1 MVCFPSV
8 CLVFFSFWY
17 VIFRFY
23 FPDDDEQG
31 ILSESIVSQR
41 LLSDLNSEADKLKS
55 MGVMNQ
61 IPYRRLVKVMTI
73 LQLNI
78 KDGCKMVPINPV
90 RIKDF
95 SKLHVIEVGQK
106 LFALRIVS
114 CIQ

>member
-1 MVCFPSV
+1 MIRVHSTSV
-8 CLVFFSFWY
+8 SGVLALQIQKFNACSGLYLKILTCHQTVDKHGKLYSY
-17 VIFRFY
+17 IT
-23 FPDDDEQG
+23 DDDEQG

-41 LLSDLNSEADKLKS
+41 LLCDLSNEADKLKS

-90 RIKDF
+90 GI
-95 SKLHVIEVGQK
+95 
-106 LFALRIVS
+106 
-114 CIQ
+114 

>member
-1 MVCFPSV
+1 MSG
-8 CLVFFSFWY
+8 FFSFFQSSSSFRY
-17 VIFRFY
+17 VIFRFSL
-23 FPDDDEQG
+23 PDDDEQG

-90 RIKDF
+90 RNKRFFFKIVYKRR
-95 SKLHVIEVGQK
+95 
-106 LFALRIVS
+106 LRETV
-114 CIQ
+114 